1 MLRWFFIAVFAFTL
15 TACAS
20 EPVVKSAKL
29 WPELDSLFQHDPR
42 WIGGDGAYSC
52 DLGNNRILWL
62 FGDSS
67 IAKDATRNSDT
78 GWFIRNS
85 LAIQTGYDPK
95 SAYMAFYWGDK
106 DGHPSS
112 FFAESGPRWFWP
124 GACARVG
131 KGLVIFGQF
140 LLQTGVGQFGFGA
153 EGSAA
158 YFVADADLDPL
169 QWAPKETQMP
179 NPSADLILGT
189 AGTIHG
195 DFLFLFGA
203 KGSTHD
209 YVVARFAVKD
219 AEKADF
225 SHGEFFSG
233 GSWQSAANFSAA
245 PAAIF
250 TLGAPES
257 SVHFDEKLQLYTMF
271 QSEGFGATTLAIRTA
286 AAPEGPWSSAES
298 FFRPPESFEE
308 GAFVYAGKGH
318 PEIRGGGMAVS
329 YVPSRFESDLRP
341 QPKDYYF
348 PHFVSVTY

>member
-112 FFAESGPRWFWP
+112 FLPKVVRG
-124 GACARVG
+124 
-131 KGLVIFGQF
+131 
-140 LLQTGVGQFGFGA
+140 GFGPVPA
-153 EGSAA
+153 PASAKVLSSLA
-158 YFVADADLDPL
+158 NSFCRPAWASSAL
-169 QWAPKETQMP
+169 APK
-179 NPSADLILGT
+179 
-189 AGTIHG
+189 
-195 DFLFLFGA
+195 
-203 KGSTHD
+203 
-209 YVVARFAVKD
+209 V
-219 AEKADF
+219 
-225 SHGEFFSG
+225 
-233 GSWQSAANFSAA
+233 
-245 PAAIF
+245 
-250 TLGAPES
+250 
-257 SVHFDEKLQLYTMF
+257 
-271 QSEGFGATTLAIRTA
+271 
-286 AAPEGPWSSAES
+286 
-298 FFRPPESFEE
+298 RPPIS
-308 GAFVYAGKGH
+308 
-318 PEIRGGGMAVS
+318 S
-329 YVPSRFESDLRP
+329 QTL
-341 QPKDYYF
+341 
-348 PHFVSVTY
+348 T